1 GTEGLLNVFRL
12 AAERGVTRVGVASTI
27 GVYDGPGESPLRED
41 LPLPLTAVHPI
52 PAAKKVHELLA
63 DFVANGTGLEIY
75 LMRIGAVWGPLGRP
89 ASRFF
94 AAPELVHAAVS
105 GRAPDQPPYAADGA
119 DLIYARDCGRAIALL
134 QLAERLSHRTY
145 NVSGGRFT
153 SNAELAA
160 AIADVV
166 PGPYPGLR
174 DGRDPHGPGRDVY
187 LDIAR
192 LREDVGFESGY
203 DTPAAVAD
211 YVGWLRSGHERQR
224 ASPDPQPPPPSV
236 GGAAQVGILGHG
248 QAVLPQPGRADVVGV
263 RGHGQHA
270 AGQDEGDH
278 HHAHPRRGGQELLQH
293 DHDDRADRQDHH
305 QVPNHG
311 APAPARVRPLVPY
324 PMHGLPRH
332 AGPQ

>member
-1 GTEGLLNVFRL
+1 MILITGGLGFIGSHVTRALLDLGESCVLLQRRTSGPSELIAGDEGARPVTEQADVTDQDALRDIAGRHKITGIVHLAGGFGLDASDPIAGARRGTEGLLNVFQL

-105 GRAPDQPPYAADGA
+105 GRAPDQPPYAAGGA

-211 YVGWLRSGHERQR
+211 YVGWLRSGHER
-224 ASPDPQPPPPSV
+224 
-236 GGAAQVGILGHG
+236 
-248 QAVLPQPGRADVVGV
+248 
-263 RGHGQHA
+263 
-270 AGQDEGDH
+270 
-278 HHAHPRRGGQELLQH
+278 
-293 DHDDRADRQDHH
+293 
-305 QVPNHG
+305 
-311 APAPARVRPLVPY
+311 
-324 PMHGLPRH
+324 
-332 AGPQ
+332 

>member
-1 GTEGLLNVFRL
+1 MTIRTFDDQWEAAAMILNTGGLGFIGSHVTRALLDLGESCVLLQRRTSGPSELIAGDEGARLVIEQADVADQDALGDIADRHKITGIVHLAGGFGLDASDPIGGARRGTEGLLNVFQL
-12 AAERGVTRVGVASTI
+12 AAEQGMTRVGVASTI

-94 AAPELVHAAVS
+94 AAPQLVHAAVS
-105 GRAPDQPPYAADGA
+105 GRALDQPPYAADGA

-153 SNAELAA
+153 SNAELTA

-166 PGPYPGLR
+166 PGACPGLR
-174 DGRDPHGPGRDVY
+174 DGRDPHGLGRDIY
-187 LDIAR
+187 LDISR
-192 LREDVGFESGY
+192 LREDAGFEPGY
-203 DTPAAVAD
+203 DIPAAVAD
-211 YVGWLRSGHERQR
+211 YVGWLRSGH
-224 ASPDPQPPPPSV
+224 
-236 GGAAQVGILGHG
+236 
-248 QAVLPQPGRADVVGV
+248 GR
-263 RGHGQHA
+263 
-270 AGQDEGDH
+270 
-278 HHAHPRRGGQELLQH
+278 
-293 DHDDRADRQDHH
+293 
-305 QVPNHG
+305 
-311 APAPARVRPLVPY
+311 
-324 PMHGLPRH
+324 
-332 AGPQ
+332 